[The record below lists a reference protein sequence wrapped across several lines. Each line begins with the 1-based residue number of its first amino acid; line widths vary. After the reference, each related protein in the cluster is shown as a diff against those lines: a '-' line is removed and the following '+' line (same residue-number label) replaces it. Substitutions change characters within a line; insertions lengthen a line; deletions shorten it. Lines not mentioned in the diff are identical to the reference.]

1 MFVLGNFPAEFL
13 KQKAVPGSFI
23 MKGKEAFRGGMPM
36 FTHTETFQ
44 IQFKSSDLPDT

>member
-23 MKGKEAFRGGMPM
+23 MKGKEAFRGGDAHVH
-36 FTHTETFQ
+36 THRDFSDSIQ
-44 IQFKSSDLPDT
+44 IK